1 MEIIKAINLTAA
13 LFLEIAMLVAFA
25 YFGFRYPG
33 NTVMKYLQ
41 MIILPV
47 TAMMLW
53 AYFAAPKSNH
63 RLQQPSR
70 VLFALTMFGA
80 AIFLLNMSG
89 KTMLAAV
96 FAIMVIIN
104 QLLLLFILK
113 Q

>member
-1 MEIIKAINLTAA
+1 MEIIKAINLTVAF
-13 LFLEIAMLVAFA
+13 FLEIAMLVAFA
-25 YFGFRYPG
+25 YFGFRYPE
-33 NTVMKYLQ
+33 NTVLKYLL

-80 AIFLLNMSG
+80 AIFSLNMSG
-89 KTMLAAV
+89 KTMLAAI
-96 FAIMVIIN
+96 FAIIVIVN
-104 QLLLLFILK
+104 QLLLFILK